1 MTREET
7 LKVLSVLNAYY
18 PNDFKHTL
26 GKTEEAKRTR
36 NAVTNIWVKQFE
48 NNTYEEV
55 SNAIHVHIAND
66 AYGKAPTI
74 GNIKS
79 YLQKTQNVYMTPIEA
94 WNILSNAVCHS
105 SNMEE
110 AYERL
115 PREIQ
120 VCVTPEQMYT
130 WAFETDSKTFET
142 VISSNFQR
150 SFSAKQQYMSQMDN
164 VPDVVKISLRGE
176 KMKKLDSRQEEIKY
190 LERFK
195 EVLEKC

>member
-1 MTREET
+1 M
-7 LKVLSVLNAYY
+7 NAYY
-18 PNDFKHTL
+18 PNDFKHTS
-26 GKTEEAKRTR
+26 GNTDEAKRTR

-74 GNIKS
+74 GKIKS
-79 YLQKTQNVYMTPIEA
+79 YLQKTQNVHMTAIEA

-110 AYERL
+110 AYKKL
-115 PREIQ
+115 PKEIQ
-120 VCVTPEQMYT
+120 ACVTPEQMYT
-130 WAFETDSKTFET
+130 WAFETDARTFET

-150 SFSAKQQYMSQMDN
+150 SFLAKQEYTSQMEN
-164 VPDVVKISLRGE
+164 IPDAVKISLKNE
-176 KMKKLDSRQEEIKY
+176 KVKKLDSRQEEIKY

-195 EVLEKC
+195 KVLEEC